1 MKTGQ
6 NPSGVQQG
14 GRACTINSKVVD
26 TLQNRLSRGD
36 IHLLENLYTA
46 ELLYERNYLK
56 DSLQGSS
63 IFLDLVRTF
72 QPELLSGGKFEIAV
86 VRLIEKQVTDD
97 YRDEIEAQKG
107 YNLLKRIL
115 NKDLFISIKG
125 LHSIAIEENIFHLKK
140 IDKAIMQHVQ
150 SVLKHAD
157 LNNCIIEK

>member
-14 GRACTINSKVVD
+14 GRGCTINSKAMD
-26 TLQNRLSRGD
+26 TLKNRLSQAD
-36 IHLLENLYTA
+36 MHLLENLYTA

-56 DSLQGSS
+56 DSLQGSA
-63 IFLDLVRTF
+63 IFLDLVRAF
-72 QPELLSGGKFEIAV
+72 QPELLSGGKYEIAMI
-86 VRLIEKQVTDD
+86 RLIEKQVTDD
-97 YRDEIEAQKG
+97 HRDEIEAQKG

-115 NKDLFISIKG
+115 NRDLFISIKG

-157 LNNCIIEK
+157 INNCIIEK